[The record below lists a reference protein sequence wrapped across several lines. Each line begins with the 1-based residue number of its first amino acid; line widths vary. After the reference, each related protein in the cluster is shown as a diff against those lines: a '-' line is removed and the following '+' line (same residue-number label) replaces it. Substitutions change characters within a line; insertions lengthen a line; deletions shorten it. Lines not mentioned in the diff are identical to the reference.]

1 MKKMTEDDIKKE
13 LKDIKNKWLKKE
25 KDKTEEERNEMLICE
40 NLKLLKQYQ
49 KQYPE
54 GYEKYYWENYRCLEQ
69 DNVCTDSYSK
79 IINVIGS
86 IIADIGL
93 LIAALCFVIDNNIII
108 DFFERRTLAIVIG
121 FCVCFILLIAIGVIS
136 WYVYNCFKTRERSY
150 YKIFVA
156 MMEDLKSSFGNS

>member
-1 MKKMTEDDIKKE
+1 
-13 LKDIKNKWLKKE
+13 
-25 KDKTEEERNEMLICE
+25 MLIRK

-69 DNVCTDSYSK
+69 ENVCTDSYSK

-86 IIADIGL
+86 IIADFAL
-93 LIAALCFVIDNNIII
+93 LIAALGFIIDNMII
-108 DFFERRTLAIVIG
+108 DFFDRRTLAIVIG
-121 FCVCFILLIAIGVIS
+121 FCVCVILLIAIGFRS

-150 YKIFVA
+150 NKIFVA
-156 MMEDLKSSFGNS
+156 MMEDLKNSVDNS